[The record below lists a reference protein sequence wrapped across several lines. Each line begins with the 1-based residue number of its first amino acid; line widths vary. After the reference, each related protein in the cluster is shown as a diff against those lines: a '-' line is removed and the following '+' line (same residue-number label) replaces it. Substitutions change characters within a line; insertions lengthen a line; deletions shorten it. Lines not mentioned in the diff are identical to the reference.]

1 MVPRVEGQ
9 KKPAPN
15 LRGLPQYCDWGLGI
29 NAWITSAGI
38 EDGRL
43 LRSVSKSGKINGD
56 SLNDWV
62 VWSVVEQSSCA
73 GRTVGIWSRSSSC
86 SATPQ
91 FRPPSAIWGRSES
104 CADAILKQ
112 DWEITSSKDHS
123 LYPDHLTDDM
133 EQDHVT
139 ADDGQACVFTY
150 LWPS

>member
-62 VWSVVEQSSCA
+62 VWSVVEQSSKQIGIEHFAAHDLRRTCA
-73 GRTVGIWSRSSSC
+73 KLCRKNGGDLDRSSSC

-104 CADAILKQ
+104 CADAIL
-112 DWEITSSKDHS
+112 
-123 LYPDHLTDDM
+123 
-133 EQDHVT
+133 
-139 ADDGQACVFTY
+139 
-150 LWPS
+150 